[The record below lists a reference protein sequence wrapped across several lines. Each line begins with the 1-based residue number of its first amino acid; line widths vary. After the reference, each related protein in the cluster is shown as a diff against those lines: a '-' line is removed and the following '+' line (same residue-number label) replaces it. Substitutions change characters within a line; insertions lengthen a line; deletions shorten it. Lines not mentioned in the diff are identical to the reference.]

1 MKNLI
6 FEAGRNI
13 AIKIPM
19 DVYEDT
25 LSFYR
30 DILLMD
36 TEEVAVTDAWIQRST
51 KVDFG
56 TIVLWLDGV
65 PSAEPSTVYLEI
77 QTNQLEL
84 ALPYLRTNKV
94 RMPAVPER
102 LPTDAH
108 WIQDPAGTVLLLR
121 SISAEPTEATT
132 P

>member
-36 TEEVAVTDAWIQRST
+36 TEEVVVTDAWIQRST
-51 KVDFG
+51 KVNFG

-77 QTNQLEL
+77 QTNHLEL

-102 LPTDAH
+102 LPPDAH

-121 SISAEPTEATT
+121 SISVDPTHGA